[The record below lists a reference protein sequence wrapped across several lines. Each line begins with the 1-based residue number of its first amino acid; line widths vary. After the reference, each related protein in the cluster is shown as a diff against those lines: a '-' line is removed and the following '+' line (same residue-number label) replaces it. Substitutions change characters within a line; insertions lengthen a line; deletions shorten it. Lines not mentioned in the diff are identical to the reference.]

1 MARRENARREEPS
14 DDIVLLPRINMPP
27 WLKTE
32 FRFLFLDKKVNKK
45 TYFFEKVAAIH
56 PVGSRGYKLIERAYK
71 TVEKEFADIR
81 RDDGEDYLDHLV
93 ESALIAILHLHVRK
107 ANIIAAILL
116 HDIVEDV
123 EGWTWVRVKR
133 EFNKTIATMVRRMT
147 KAKFGENSRYKTR
160 EERDKAFR
168 AQIWNA
174 GRDTSIAKLCE
185 RLHNTIK
192 IWRTGEDRIRRKLQE
207 TEAFYLRLARRE
219 HILSFEYKVII
230 AFIYGRLQ
238 T

>member
-14 DDIVLLPRINMPP
+14 DDMVLLPRINMPP

-32 FRFLFLDKKVNKK
+32 FRFLFLDKKVDRKE
-45 TYFFEKVAAIH
+45 YFFQQVLAIH
-56 PVGSRGYKLIERAYK
+56 PINSRGYRLIERAYA

-81 RDDGEDYLDHLV
+81 RDDGDDYLDHLV
-93 ESALIAILHLHVRK
+93 ESALIAIAHLHVRK
-107 ANIIAAILL
+107 ANVIAAILL

-147 KAKFGENSRYKTR
+147 KGKFGEKCRYKTR
-160 EERDKAFR
+160 EERDKAYR
-168 AQIWNA
+168 SQVWNA
-174 GRDTSIAKLCE
+174 DRDTIIAKLCE

-192 IWRTGEDRIRRKLQE
+192 IWRTGEDRIRRKLLE

-219 HILSFEYKVII
+219 HILSLEYKIII
-230 AFIYGRLQ
+230 AFIYGRLRA
-238 T
+238 